1 MTQLPPTPPEPPAPG
16 PAPSG
21 TPPPSAQWTAP
32 PAYSAPYPQPRSA
45 RVNGLAIVS
54 LISGILFCFFVTPVV
69 AVVTGQI
76 ALEQIADSEGA
87 SKGRGMAIAGATLGW
102 IFLSL
107 ALLGVAGW
115 VISLLAA

>member
-1 MTQLPPTPPEPPAPG
+1 MTQPPPPPNQPPTGPSAPG
-16 PAPSG
+16 TPA
-21 TPPPSAQWTAP
+21 PSAQWTAP
-32 PAYSAPYPQPRSA
+32 PPYAAPYPQPKSG

-54 LISGILFCFFVTPVV
+54 LITGILFCFFVTPVV
-69 AVVTGQI
+69 AVVTGQL
-76 ALEQIADSEGA
+76 ALEQIADSDGA
-87 SKGRGMAIAGATLGW
+87 SRGRGMAIAGATLGW